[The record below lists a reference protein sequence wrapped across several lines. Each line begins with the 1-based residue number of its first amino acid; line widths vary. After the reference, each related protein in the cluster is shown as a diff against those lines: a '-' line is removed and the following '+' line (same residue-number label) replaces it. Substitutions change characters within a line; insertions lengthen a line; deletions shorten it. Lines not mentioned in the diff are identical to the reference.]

1 MRSLIGFSVVAS
13 LLLVV
18 GGLGLLRASQTH
30 SAAPPATAPFVAGA
44 CDDVAS
50 CGLRGLWSRH
60 PDSSR
65 EDDPVAFYYFH
76 ERGLG
81 LYRYGQIGHNTTNSY
96 TWHVDDTAE
105 GSVLELRFTKT
116 GVVQRV
122 PFRVDHEGRPTLVLA
137 VDPKQPG
144 VKEARYA
151 FVPPPALGTVAPDLV
166 DDAPEVSTV
175 DARIDHRLWIDEVK
189 FATGGMGFRLYQLRA
204 AGIDGRGT
212 GWFHVGDYDDW
223 STESLGYR
231 LLRGADGGIDR
242 LDLQFPLAN
251 TRHTTALSLFA
262 VDDGRVLRLSSDP
275 RDFNASHDYK
285 DGGPSF
291 AALIAE
297 H

>member
-18 GGLGLLRASQTH
+18 GGLGALRAAHTSTPLPAP
-30 SAAPPATAPFVAGA
+30 AAFAADT

-65 EDDPVAFYYFH
+65 EEDPVAFYYFH

-96 TWHVDDTAE
+96 TWHVDKTAE

-144 VKEARYA
+144 VKAARYT
-151 FVPPPALGTVAPDLV
+151 FVPPPSLGALAPDLV
-166 DDAPEVSTV
+166 DDAPEATV
-175 DARIDHRLWIDEVK
+175 EARIDHRLWIDEAK

-212 GWFHVGDYDDW
+212 GWFHVGD
-223 STESLGYR
+223 
-231 LLRGADGGIDR
+231 
-242 LDLQFPLAN
+242 
-251 TRHTTALSLFA
+251 
-262 VDDGRVLRLSSDP
+262 
-275 RDFNASHDYK
+275 
-285 DGGPSF
+285 
-291 AALIAE
+291 
-297 H
+297 